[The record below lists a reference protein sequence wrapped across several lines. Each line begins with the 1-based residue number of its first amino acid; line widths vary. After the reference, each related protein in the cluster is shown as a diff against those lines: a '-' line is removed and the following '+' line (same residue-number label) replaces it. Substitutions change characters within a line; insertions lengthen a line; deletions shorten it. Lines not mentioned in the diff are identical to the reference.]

1 MCSQED
7 HNGYLIY
14 WLWDRRHLG
23 GIACPDLWEFLF
35 RLIYGTEPAPLCGG
49 KSNIDDKRKLQVGQ
63 TPMRVNSDVI
73 FDGGL
78 SRSNKESSVMEDE
91 RRAVVIQM
99 ELPFATSVKGRK
111 IV

>member
-1 MCSQED
+1 LR
-7 HNGYLIY
+7 G
-14 WLWDRRHLG
+14 
-23 GIACPDLWEFLF
+23 FLF
-35 RLIYGTEPAPLCGG
+35 RLIYGPEPAPLCGG
-49 KSNIDDKRKLQVGQ
+49 KSNINDKRKTQIGQ
-63 TPMRVNSDVI
+63 TLTRSNSDVI

-78 SRSNKESSVMEDE
+78 SRSSKEASVMEDE

>member
-1 MCSQED
+1 
-7 HNGYLIY
+7 
-14 WLWDRRHLG
+14 
-23 GIACPDLWEFLF
+23 
-35 RLIYGTEPAPLCGG
+35 
-49 KSNIDDKRKLQVGQ
+49 
-63 TPMRVNSDVI
+63 MRVNSDVI